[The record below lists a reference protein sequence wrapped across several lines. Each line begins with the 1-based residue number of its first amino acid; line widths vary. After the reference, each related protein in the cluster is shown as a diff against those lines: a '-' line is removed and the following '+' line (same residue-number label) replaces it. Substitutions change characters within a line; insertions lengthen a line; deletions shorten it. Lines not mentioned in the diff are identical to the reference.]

1 MSRGVN
7 KQMVLMARNAI
18 RARGEYPSIDAVR
31 AELGNTGSKTT
42 ISKHLQEI
50 EAEEQ
55 QQSANPPLT
64 EEIAALLEPLSRR
77 LHDQA
82 QASVQAERDALARE
96 RERIEGELAA
106 IQVKNDQLETRL
118 ELLIEQSAHAEQS
131 ARAEKGL
138 REVAEQEVA
147 KLRLLNATA
156 ETTIQEQQRL
166 IASLEEKHRS
176 AQQSLEHFRAA
187 SKEQVDRLTDTY
199 DRERQQTQL
208 ELRHFQ
214 NTAHELQQQHTQLNR
229 DNARLQAE
237 VDRLGQAQRSAD
249 DELEK
254 RDLEITS
261 LNRKLG
267 QKDIELSGAIRA
279 RDKALEDIRSAEA
292 RCEEHEAKVDDLRL
306 QQAGDQARIQL
317 LTDQC
322 NQQTQ
327 ALEARTQELLSAK
340 ATIERLK
347 SSKAASGGNQKER

>member
-7 KQMVLMARNAI
+7 KQMVRMARNAI
-18 RARGEYPSIDAVR
+18 RSRGEYPSIDAVR

-42 ISKHLQEI
+42 ISKYLQEI

-55 QQSANPPLT
+55 QQSANPPLA
-64 EEIAALLEPLSRR
+64 EEIAALLEPLARR

-82 QASVQAERDALARE
+82 QASVQAERDALTRE
-96 RERIEGELAA
+96 RERIEGELAT
-106 IQVKNDQLETRL
+106 IQAKNDQLETRL
-118 ELLIEQSAHAEQS
+118 ELLIEQSARAEQS
-131 ARAEKGL
+131 AREEKGL
-138 REVAEQEVA
+138 REIAEQDAA
-147 KLRLLNATA
+147 KLRLLNASA

-166 IASLEEKHRS
+166 ISSLEEKHRS

-214 NTAHELQQQHTQLNR
+214 NTAQELQQQHTQLNR

-237 VDRLGQAQRSAD
+237 VERLNQAQRSAD
-249 DELEK
+249 EELEK
-254 RDLEITS
+254 RDQEITS

-279 RDKALEDIRSAEA
+279 RDKTLEDVRSAEV

-317 LTDQC
+317 LTSQCDQ
-322 NQQTQ
+322 QAL
-327 ALEARTQELLSAK
+327 ALEARTQELLGANT
-340 ATIERLK
+340 TIERLK
-347 SSKAASGGNQKER
+347 SSIAASGGSQKEL